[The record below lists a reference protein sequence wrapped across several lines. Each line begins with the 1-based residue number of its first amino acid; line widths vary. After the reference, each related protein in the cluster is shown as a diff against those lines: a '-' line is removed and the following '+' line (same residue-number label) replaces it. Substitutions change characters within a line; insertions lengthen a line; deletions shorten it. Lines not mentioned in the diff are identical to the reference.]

1 MRMSEEIIL
10 MTREKTKPRRHM
22 PNIRF
27 CQMNENVFK
36 LIFICSLLEKSGRV
50 NMQCSFT
57 YDFAL
62 HDSLKVWWEFKNEK
76 EEILKMKPED
86 VPENG
91 INHVFGT
98 VMKGRAFFISYPYR
112 KVSTIYMTL
121 SIDNVLLEDDGHYTC
136 HARYDPEIRL

>member
-10 MTREKTKPRRHM
+10 RTREKTKPKRHM

-27 CQMNENVFK
+27 RLLMRMFSI
-36 LIFICSLLEKSGRV
+36 LIFIYSLLEKSGRV

-62 HDSLKVWWEFKNEK
+62 HDSLKVWWEFENEK
-76 EEILKMKPED
+76 EQKVKMKAED
-86 VPENG
+86 IPENG
-91 INHVFGT
+91 INRVFGT

-121 SIDNVLLEDDGHYTC
+121 AIDNVLLEDDGNYTC
-136 HARYDPEIRL
+136 HAR

>member
-1 MRMSEEIIL
+1 
-10 MTREKTKPRRHM
+10 
-22 PNIRF
+22 
-27 CQMNENVFK
+27 
-36 LIFICSLLEKSGRV
+36 
-50 NMQCSFT
+50 MQCSFT

-76 EEILKMKPED
+76 EQIIKMKPED

-91 INHVFGT
+91 INRVFGA

-121 SIDNVLLEDDGHYTC
+121 YIDNVLLEDDGNYTC
-136 HARYDPEIRL
+136 HARYDEEIFLVI

>member
-1 MRMSEEIIL
+1 MRIFS
-10 MTREKTKPRRHM
+10 
-22 PNIRF
+22 
-27 CQMNENVFK
+27 K

-62 HDSLKVWWEFKNEK
+62 HDSLKVWWEFKHEK
-76 EEILKMKPED
+76 KQIIKMKPED

-91 INHVFGT
+91 INRVFGA

-136 HARYDPEIRL
+136 HARYDQKVINSPLLLAVGVAK